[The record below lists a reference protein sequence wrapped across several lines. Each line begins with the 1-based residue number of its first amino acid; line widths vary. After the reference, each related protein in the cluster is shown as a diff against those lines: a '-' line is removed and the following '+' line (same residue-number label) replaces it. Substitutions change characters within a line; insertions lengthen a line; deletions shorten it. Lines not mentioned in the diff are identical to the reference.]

1 MEAILYICILA
12 VGHAVFMAA
21 VLLYLNHRLSN
32 RLLAILLILL
42 AVRIGKSVVQML
54 LKPDMSYTTSVVG
67 VIAMASIGPVL
78 LLFIRSLFSSNARF
92 RPIELLHFLP
102 AASLPVFVFSGW
114 KLLSPVYYAMT
125 AHVILYTLWSWYH
138 LFRNST
144 TYKTDDLRWQWA
156 ILFLSAVTI
165 LESSFV
171 LQVTVYEPT
180 IYLSNVIIAALV
192 LYALS
197 FWAIKRARIFISD
210 PTSPP
215 ENVAVLNDLGTRILV
230 LFDREVVYTD
240 TALTVSK
247 LAMRLKVPPYLASRA
262 INHHFRKSFSE
273 LVVEYRLAKAEELL
287 KSDRNVHTI
296 EAIAFESGFNTLS
309 AFYSAFKKTY
319 GTTPSQ
325 FRLQK
330 GGGPGN
336 QALGKEKF

>member
-12 VGHAVFMAA
+12 DGHAVFMAA

-32 RLLAILLILL
+32 RLLAIVLILL
-42 AVRIGKSVVQML
+42 AIRVGKSVVQML

-78 LLFIRSLFSSNARF
+78 LLFIKSLFSSNSRF
-92 RPIELLHFLP
+92 RRIDLLHFLP

-114 KLLSPVYYAMT
+114 KLLAPVYYAMT
-125 AHVILYTLWSWYH
+125 AHVIIYTLWSWYH
-138 LFRNST
+138 LFQNHAL
-144 TYKTDDLRWQWA
+144 YKADDLRWQWA
-156 ILFLSAVTI
+156 ILLLSAITV
-165 LESSFV
+165 LETSFV

-180 IYLSNVIIAALV
+180 IYLSNVIIAALL

-210 PTSPP
+210 PPLPP
-215 ENVAVLNDLGTRILV
+215 ENASVLNELGTRILT
-230 LFDREVVYTD
+230 LFEREEIYTD

-273 LVVEYRLAKAEELL
+273 LIVEYRLTRAEQLL
-287 KSDRNVHTI
+287 KSDGNVHTI

-309 AFYSAFKKTY
+309 AFYSAFKKNY

-325 FRLQK
+325 FRVQK
-330 GGGPGN
+330 AGVPGN
-336 QALGKEKF
+336 AAMKK